1 MSKPEPT
8 TRAADI
14 SRDISRRDAL
24 KTGAAA
30 IASPALLRVHAAS
43 DPVKFGVIGVGSRG
57 SYLVD
62 HLAHL
67 DTGRCVAL
75 CDVNQQALDDT
86 AKKLATNP
94 KKYKDYR
101 ELLADKDVEAVV
113 IAVPLYLHFEV
124 TRDTLQAGKHV
135 FCEKSLVFKPDEVHL
150 LRTLAAEHPKQ
161 VLQVGLQRRYSIYF
175 QSVKKMIDDGILGT
189 VTHIHGQWHRN
200 PGWTMKAGG
209 KGNPK
214 NWRLF
219 REYSGGLTAELA
231 SHHIDVA
238 DWYFGAHPEFVVGV
252 GGLDFWKD
260 GRDVFD
266 NIQLIYSYPGGRKFM
281 YSAITTC
288 QHLPI
293 LSSQRPEFGLVIMG
307 TAGAVEMTLGSDNA
321 PPTALWFRE
330 PEPTTLSSGPATT
343 TASASWA
350 QVGPQK
356 GIPIITSATE
366 VDWQK
371 DSFLA
376 RESKFARRWLYDK
389 GIMLP
394 QEDRNPVDT
403 ELESFLSDVRSGNRP
418 RADLEVGLADSTAVI
433 LSNLAMDDNRR
444 VYFKEMEM
452 MGVAP
457 PTPPPVPPVATSEP
471 GAPATATPTAVKPA
485 VPSTSTKAP
494 ASAKKAPVS
503 TKASEALKP

>member
-1 MSKPEPT
+1 MPKPESTAQPS
-8 TRAADI
+8 DV
-14 SRDISRRDAL
+14 SRRDLL
-24 KTGAAA
+24 KTGAALV
-30 IASPALLRVHAAS
+30 ASPAILIVHAAN
-43 DPVKFGVIGVGSRG
+43 DPVKFGFIGVGSRG
-57 SYLVD
+57 SYLVG
-62 HLAHL
+62 HLAGI
-67 DTGRCVAL
+67 DSGRCVAL
-75 CDVNQQALDDT
+75 CDVNQQALDET
-86 AKKLATNP
+86 ASKVTTNP

-101 ELLADKDVEAVV
+101 ELLADKDVEAVF
-113 IAVPLYLHFEV
+113 IAVPLYLHFEI
-124 TRDTLQAGKHV
+124 TRDALLAGKHV
-135 FCEKSLVFKPDEVHL
+135 FCEKSLVFKADEVHA
-150 LRTLAAEHPKQ
+150 LRTLSAEHPKQ
-161 VLQVGLQRRYSIYF
+161 ILQVGLQRRYSIYF

-200 PGWTMKAGG
+200 PGWTMKPGG
-209 KGNPK
+209 KDNPK

-219 REYSGGLTAELA
+219 RQYSGGLTAELA
-231 SHHIDVA
+231 SHHVDVA

-260 GRDVFD
+260 GREVFD
-266 NIQLIYSYPGGRKFM
+266 NIQLIYSYPGGRKMM

-330 PEPTTLSSGPATT
+330 PEPTTISPAQEKITT

-350 QVGPQK
+350 QAGPQK
-356 GIPIITSATE
+356 GIPIITSATQ

-371 DSFLA
+371 DSFLV

-403 ELESFLSDVRSGNRP
+403 ELESFLSDVRTGNRP
-418 RADLEVGLADSTAVI
+418 PADVEVGLADSTAVI
-433 LSNLAMDDNRR
+433 LSNIAMDENRR
-444 VYFKEMEM
+444 VFFKEIES
-452 MGVAP
+452 MGTAP
-457 PTPPPVPPVATSEP
+457 LVPVASPVVPLPLGT
-471 GAPATATPTAVKPA
+471 PAAGPTKPA
-485 VPSTSTKAP
+485 VVPP
-494 ASAKKAPVS
+494 AARKTAVPV
-503 TKASEALKP
+503 TPHVMPKV

>member
-1 MSKPEPT
+1 MSKP
-8 TRAADI
+8 AAV
-14 SRDISRRDAL
+14 SRRAAL
-24 KTGAAA
+24 KTGAALVAGPA
-30 IASPALLRVHAAS
+30 ILKVEAAS

-62 HLAHL
+62 HLSHL

-75 CDVNQQALDDT
+75 CDVDQKALDDT
-86 AKKLATNP
+86 AAKFTTNP
-94 KKYKDYR
+94 KKYKDHR

-113 IAVPLYLHFEV
+113 IAVPLYLHFAV
-124 TRDTLQAGKHV
+124 TSDCLLAGKHV
-135 FCEKSLVFKPDEVHL
+135 LCEKSLVFKPEEVHA
-150 LRTLAAEHPKQ
+150 LRALAAEHPKQ
-161 VLQVGLQRRYSIYF
+161 ILQVGLQRRYSLYF

-200 PGWTMKAGG
+200 PGWTMKPGG
-209 KGNPK
+209 KDNPK

-238 DWYFGAHPEFVVGV
+238 DWYFGAHPEFVAGV

-266 NIQLIYSYPGGRKFM
+266 NIQLIYSYPNGRKMM

-293 LSSQRPEFGLVIMG
+293 LSSQRPEFGLVVMG
-307 TAGAVEMTLGSDNA
+307 TAGAVEITLGSDNA

-330 PEPTTLSSGPATT
+330 PEPTTISSLSEKKTT

-350 QVGPQK
+350 LAAPPK
-356 GIPIITSATE
+356 GIPIITPASN
-366 VDWQK
+366 VDWQH
-371 DSFLA
+371 DSFVT
-376 RESKFARRWLYDK
+376 REAKLARRWLYDK

-403 ELESFLSDVRSGNRP
+403 ELESFLSDVRTGSRP
-418 RADLEVGLADSTAVI
+418 RADLEVGLVDSTAVI
-433 LSNLAMDDNRR
+433 LSNMAMNENRR
-444 VYFKEMEM
+444 VFFKEIETL
-452 MGVAP
+452 GLPAPAAP
-457 PTPPPVPPVATSEP
+457 PPPAQTTAAPKKPVQPPRP
-471 GAPATATPTAVKPA
+471 
-485 VPSTSTKAP
+485 
-494 ASAKKAPVS
+494 
-503 TKASEALKP
+503 

>member
-1 MSKPEPT
+1 MSKLET
-8 TRAADI
+8 AAQPGDL
-14 SRDISRRDAL
+14 SRRDAL
-24 KTGAAA
+24 KVGAATL
-30 IASPALLRVHAAS
+30 ASGPVILKVHAAS

-62 HLAHL
+62 HLARL

-75 CDVNQQALDDT
+75 CDVNQKALDEPAARVT
-86 AKKLATNP
+86 TNP

-113 IAVPLYLHFEV
+113 IAVPLYLHFGV
-124 TRDTLQAGKHV
+124 TRDTLLAGKHV
-135 FCEKSLVFKPDEVHL
+135 FCEKSLVFKADEVHA
-150 LRTLAAEHPKQ
+150 LRALAAQHSKQ
-161 VLQVGLQRRYSIYF
+161 ILQVGLQRRYSIYF
-175 QSVKKMIDDGILGT
+175 QSVKKMIDDGVLGT

-200 PGWTMKAGG
+200 PGWTMKPGG
-209 KGNPK
+209 RDNPK

-219 REYSGGLTAELA
+219 RDYSGGLTAELA

-238 DWYFGAHPEFVVGV
+238 DWFFGAHPEFVVGV

-260 GRDVFD
+260 GREVFD
-266 NIQLIYSYPGGRKFM
+266 NIQLIYSYPNGRKMM

-307 TAGAVEMTLGSDNA
+307 TAGAVEITLGSDNA
-321 PPTALWFRE
+321 LPTALWFRE
-330 PEPTTLSSGPATT
+330 PEPTTISPASEKTTT

-350 QVGPQK
+350 QGGPQK
-356 GIPIITSATE
+356 GMPIITPATQ
-366 VDWQK
+366 VDWHN
-371 DSFLA
+371 DSFVV

-394 QEDRNPVDT
+394 TEDRNPVDT

-433 LSNLAMDDNRR
+433 LSNIAMEENRR
-444 VYFKEMEM
+444 VYFKEIET
-452 MGVAP
+452 MGIAL
-457 PTPPPVPPVATSEP
+457 PTPAPSPVLNVPQSGTAAAKPSTPP
-471 GAPATATPTAVKPA
+471 TATPTALTSKKPLTPVTA
-485 VPSTSTKAP
+485 AAAP
-494 ASAKKAPVS
+494 
-503 TKASEALKP
+503 KP